1 MFQFPPT
8 HPAVHILKLLHVL
21 PTKFDFVII
30 LKFVLELKLFC
41 RLLVSFL
48 LDYELFEIR
57 NCVCLCIARLN
68 KGKKSYTVLE

>member
-8 HPAVHILKLLHVL
+8 LPAVHILKLLHVL

-30 LKFVLELKLFC
+30 LKFVLELKLFY

-48 LDYELFEIR
+48 R
-57 NCVCLCIARLN
+57 
-68 KGKKSYTVLE
+68 